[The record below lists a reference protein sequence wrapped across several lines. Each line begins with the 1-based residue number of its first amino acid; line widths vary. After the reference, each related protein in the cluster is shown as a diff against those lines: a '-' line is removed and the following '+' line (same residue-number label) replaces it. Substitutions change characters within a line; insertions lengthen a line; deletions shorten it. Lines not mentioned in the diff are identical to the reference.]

1 MKDYTGKVVVI
12 TGAGSGMGR
21 AYALEA
27 AARGAKLALNDY
39 DATSLAETVGM
50 LGSGTQVHS
59 AAFDVSD
66 RDAVYAFADSVRAE
80 LGGAD
85 VVINNA
91 GVEGS
96 LQPVWATSDEQLEH
110 LMGINF
116 WGVVHGTR
124 AFLPQ
129 VLDGD
134 FGAIVNVSSLFGLV
148 GAPNAADYCAA
159 KFAVRGF
166 TESLGTELLHS
177 TVSVHTV
184 HPGGIATN
192 ISRREDGAEFDAK
205 YLRTAPEDVAKVV
218 LDAVGTRRTRIVYG
232 HRAGSTWLG
241 ARLLPQWLMSRLM
254 WRDVRPT
261 LNTDNYP
268 AAAHL
273 AELTAAVA
281 QPPTASAR

>member
-1 MKDYTGKVVVI
+1 MKDYTDMVVVI

-27 AARGAKLALNDY
+27 AARGARLALNDY
-39 DATSLAETVGM
+39 DADTLAETVAQ
-50 LGSGTQVHS
+50 LPSGTQVHT
-59 AAFDVSD
+59 AAFDVAD
-66 RDAVYAFADSVRAE
+66 RDAVYAFADSVQAE

-96 LQPVWATSDEQLEH
+96 AQPVWATTDEQLEH
-110 LMGINF
+110 IMGINF

-129 VLDGD
+129 VLDGE
-134 FGAIVNVSSLFGLV
+134 FGAIVNISSLFGLV

-166 TESLGTELLHS
+166 TESLTTELLHS
-177 TVSVHTV
+177 SVSVHTV

-192 ISRREDGAEFDAK
+192 ISNSDKGAAFSAK
-205 YLRTAPEDVAKVV
+205 YLRTRPEDVATVV

-232 HRAGSTWLG
+232 TRAGSTWLG
-241 ARLLPQWLMSRLM
+241 ARLLPQWLMSRLV

-261 LNTDNYP
+261 LSTINYP
-268 AAAHL
+268 AAAH
-273 AELTAAVA
+273 AAA
-281 QPPTASAR
+281 PTTSAPAGVR

>member
-1 MKDYTGKVVVI
+1 MKDYTDKVVVI

-39 DATSLAETVGM
+39 DAGALAETVD
-50 LGSGTQVHS
+50 LLPPGTAVYS
-59 AAFDVSD
+59 EAFDVSE
-66 RDAVYAFADSVRAE
+66 RDAVYGFADSVQSE

-91 GVEGS
+91 GIEGS
-96 LQPVWATSDEQLEH
+96 GQPVWATSDAQLEH
-110 LMGINF
+110 IMGINF

-129 VLDGD
+129 VLNGD
-134 FGAIVNVSSLFGLV
+134 FGAIVNVSSLFGLI
-148 GAPNAADYCAA
+148 GAPNSADYCAA

-166 TESLGTELLHS
+166 TESLSTELLHS
-177 TVSVHTV
+177 SVSVHTV

-192 ISRREDGAEFDAK
+192 IARGRDSGEFSAK
-205 YLRTAPEDVAKVV
+205 YLRTRPEEVATLV
-218 LDAVGTRRTRIVYG
+218 LDAVGTRQTRIVCG

-241 ARLLPQWLMSRLM
+241 ARLLPHWLMSRII

-261 LNTDNYP
+261 LSTVNYP
-268 AAAHL
+268 ASAH
-273 AELTAAVA
+273 AGQPDASSAPAAV
-281 QPPTASAR
+281 R